1 MKLDEQS
8 AQPLKEI
15 ILQGVLP
22 NSSWTYTV
30 GLNAKFP
37 PSQRTIPA
45 YRVLFKAAKKN
56 SPSCHRHSRETPT
69 SKSISKPT

>member
-37 PSQRTIPA
+37 PSQ
-45 YRVLFKAAKKN
+45 
-56 SPSCHRHSRETPT
+56 
-69 SKSISKPT
+69 